1 MKRNFFIIPL
11 VLISAAFMWSC
22 QGQVSAPLTGPER
35 PRFATKPVKATF
47 DVTVTIEGNE
57 IGGAPIN
64 SKITN
69 GSKNI
74 GGFFD
79 MPLDLSF
86 FTGMDDP
93 KTPQIDGEI
102 CFRDPITGSSIF
114 IGAMIISQPQK
125 KAPEQGHVQFFFTAF
140 GNDGTPDIKYQLEM
154 FGTFDNPANWLPD
167 PGTSTTLN
175 VTDWKMGTEGK
186 GQNRKI
192 SCTGDGGFGPGTSLK
207 VDRTK

>member
-1 MKRNFFIIPL
+1 M
-11 VLISAAFMWSC
+11 
-22 QGQVSAPLTGPER
+22 Q
-35 PRFATKPVKATF
+35 ATF
-47 DVTVTIEGNE
+47 DVTVIIEGNV

-64 SKITN
+64 NEITN

-86 FTGMDDP
+86 FTAMDDP

-102 CFRDPITGSSIF
+102 CFKDPITGSSIF

-125 KAPEQGHVQFFFTAF
+125 KAPEQAYVQFFFTAF
-140 GNDGTPDIKYQLEM
+140 GNDETPDINYQLDM
-154 FGTFDNPANWLPD
+154 FGTFEPGKPWPPD
-167 PGTSTTLN
+167 PVGESNTLTLTSWEMNTS
-175 VTDWKMGTEGK
+175 GK

-192 SCTGDGGFGPGTSLK
+192 SCTGDGPFGAGNSIK
-207 VDRTK
+207 VDRTQ